1 MSFSCAFWPFP
12 SHYLLTCPSRL
23 FILASATLKSLFWH
37 PFSPMPWVNSS
48 SSVPPWCPVFA
59 LIACIPTTPLC
70 ISLPYKKDERLRIR
84 ISSKLFLYSQWLGK
98 KNNKCWLNGRI
109 NILLNE
115 NKMMRLPFKN
125 HLQVA
130 NPLHSTRDLQ
140 RRSSL
145 TCIVRC
151 MILGKWHSIPKSFFS
166 SYKGGIMSIYLTV
179 LLERAN

>member
-37 PFSPMPWVNSS
+37 RFSPMPWVNSS
-48 SSVPPWCPVFA
+48 SSVPPWCPVFE

-84 ISSKLFLYSQWLGK
+84 ISSKWFLYSQWLGK

-115 NKMMRLPFKN
+115 NKMMRLPLRIISK
-125 HLQVA
+125 LQI
-130 NPLHSTRDLQ
+130 HSTLQ
-140 RRSSL
+140 E
-145 TCIVRC
+145 I
-151 MILGKWHSIPKSFFS
+151 
-166 SYKGGIMSIYLTV
+166 YKGDHLWHV
-179 LLERAN
+179 LSDAWSWANDTASLSHFSHLVKGE